1 MDASKVPGSLAR
13 VLSSVG
19 VLLLPY
25 ESVLPTLQLL
35 LALPAGT
42 AYLEGTHPPTSSAY
56 LEGTHPPTSSAA
68 AMSKVWVDG
77 KTANQAVFR

>member
-1 MDASKVPGSLAR
+1 MDTSKVPGSLAR

-25 ESVLPTLQLL
+25 DSVLPTLQLL

-42 AYLEGTHPPTSSAY
+42 AY